1 MSIQKN
7 NYKVRLGL
15 FILIGVTLFLS
26 AIFIIGKQKNMFN
39 PVFTL
44 TSTFYNVSGLQVGNN
59 IRFLCIKIYL
69 NENKSQQ
76 KVFFMPMI

>member
-26 AIFIIGKQKNMFN
+26 AIFIIGKQKNMFD

-59 IRFLCIKIYL
+59 IRFLGI
-69 NENKSQQ
+69 NVGTVN
-76 KVFFMPMI
+76 